1 MDRFH
6 SMSVF
11 VEVVEQG
18 GFTAAMD
25 KTGLSRAQVSKLVM
39 QLEEHLGTR
48 LLNRTT
54 RRISLTE
61 MGRIYYERCKTLLV
75 EVEEI
80 DSMASEQ
87 TTTPRGKLTIG
98 APSSFGTLHFK
109 NVITEYMKQYPQVQI
124 SLHLTDRFV
133 DVVDEGFDVV
143 VRIAELADSSLIARK
158 LSTCKLVVCASP
170 SYLKEY
176 GEPKVPQDLALHHC
190 LLYSNSAKP
199 DAWTLHGPAGME
211 TVRVSGPLAADNG
224 DILKAAALA
233 GQGVVFMP
241 TFIVGE
247 DIRAGRLQQILTN
260 YCPPDLAIYAV
271 FPSRRYLS
279 AKVRTFVD
287 FAADYFS
294 GEPNWDVFD

>member
-6 SMSVF
+6 NMSVF

-61 MGRIYYERCKTLLV
+61 TGRIYYERCKALLV
-75 EVEEI
+75 EVDEI

-87 TTTPRGKLTIG
+87 TTTPRGKITIG

-170 SYLKEY
+170 DYLKEH
-176 GEPKVPQDLALHHC
+176 GEPKVPQDLALHQC
-190 LLYSNSAKP
+190 LLYSNAPKP
-199 DAWTLHGPAGME
+199 DTWTLYGPAGME
-211 TVRVSGPLAADNG
+211 TVRVSGPLTADNG

-233 GQGVVFMP
+233 DQGVVFMP

-247 DIRAGRLQQILTN
+247 DIHSGRLQQILTN
-260 YCPPDLAIYAV
+260 YCPPDLAIHAV

-287 FAADYFS
+287 FAATYF
-294 GEPNWDVFD
+294 GDIPEWDRH

>member
-6 SMSVF
+6 NMSVF

-54 RRISLTE
+54 RSISLTE
-61 MGRIYYERCKTLLV
+61 MGRIYYERCKALLV
-75 EVEEI
+75 EVDEI

-87 TTTPRGKLTIG
+87 TSTPRGTLTIG

-109 NVITEYMKQYPQVQI
+109 NVITEYMKRYPQVQI

-170 SYLKEY
+170 SYLKEH

-190 LLYSNSAKP
+190 LLYSNAPKP
-199 DAWTLHGPAGME
+199 DTWTLYGPAGME
-211 TVRVSGPLAADNG
+211 TVRVSGPLTADNG

-247 DIRAGRLQQILTN
+247 DIRSGKLQQILID
-260 YCPPDLAIYAV
+260 YCPPDLAINAM

-287 FAADYFS
+287 FTADYF
-294 GEPNWDVFD
+294 GDEPVWDDF